1 MKLSVSIPCFYPGLD
16 FCEAIRRA
24 HALGFDAVET
34 WDWKPLDLDRVRA
47 TCEETGVTFACFCT
61 SDFRLT
67 DASVRDEWLRALE
80 TSAQAAQRAGVR
92 SLITQSGPDT
102 GAPRA
107 EQHDAIVGAL
117 RAAEPILA
125 GQGITLLLAPLNTRF
140 DHPDTYLWS
149 SAEAFELLQEAEA
162 PHAKILFDLYHMQ
175 AMEGNLVPTMLANL
189 PAIGHLH
196 AAGHPGRHD
205 LQDGETNYPAVFRAL
220 DAAGFEGR
228 CGLEYFPRGEPEES
242 LRATLRMLRG

>member
-24 HALGFDAVET
+24 HALGVDAVET
-34 WDWKPLDLDRVRA
+34 WDWKPLDL
-47 TCEETGVTFACFCT
+47 
-61 SDFRLT
+61 
-67 DASVRDEWLRALE
+67 
-80 TSAQAAQRAGVR
+80 
-92 SLITQSGPDT
+92 
-102 GAPRA
+102 
-107 EQHDAIVGAL
+107 
-117 RAAEPILA
+117 
-125 GQGITLLLAPLNTRF
+125 

-149 SAEAFELLQEAEA
+149 SAEAFELLREAEA
-162 PHAKILFDLYHMQ
+162 LHAKILFDRYHMQ

-242 LRATLRMLRG
+242 LRATLRMLKG